1 LLKTN
6 YFFITVSYAACTPR
20 ALKDSGNQI
29 LKGGEEEGGMCPG
42 KASSVFVSLD
52 ILLPATLALTRL
64 VTRAGQG
71 DGPVAQTAASKS
83 REDSYQGDGE
93 KYKVYLQQFKASN

>member
-1 LLKTN
+1 MHST
-6 YFFITVSYAACTPR
+6 CTER
-20 ALKDSGNQI
+20 QWKSDI
-29 LKGGEEEGGMCPG
+29 KGGEEEGGMCPG